1 MILTVYNFCNAG
13 PLMRRMY
20 FLGGGIAFHL
30 WASLVD
36 QSVKNLLAM
45 QETWLRFLGYEDPL
59 EKKMAIHSSILA
71 WKISWTEEPRGLQ
84 SMGPQ
89 DLATK
94 PPPMKSEGGRE
105 SWEA

>member
-20 FLGGGIAFHL
+20 FLGVGIAFHL

-45 QETWLRFLGYEDPL
+45 QQPVCNAGDLGSIPGLRRCPGEENGNPL
-59 EKKMAIHSSILA
+59 QHSCL
-71 WKISWTEEPRGLQ
+71 RN
-84 SMGPQ
+84 SM
-89 DLATK
+89 
-94 PPPMKSEGGRE
+94 ER
-105 SWEA
+105 

>member
-45 QETWLRFLGYEDPL
+45 QQPVCNAGDLGSIPGLGRFPGEGKSHPL
-59 EKKMAIHSSILA
+59 QCS
-71 WKISWTEEPRGLQ
+71 GLENSTYY
-84 SMGPQ
+84 SMWSKGVGH
-89 DLATK
+89 D
-94 PPPMKSEGGRE
+94 
-105 SWEA
+105 